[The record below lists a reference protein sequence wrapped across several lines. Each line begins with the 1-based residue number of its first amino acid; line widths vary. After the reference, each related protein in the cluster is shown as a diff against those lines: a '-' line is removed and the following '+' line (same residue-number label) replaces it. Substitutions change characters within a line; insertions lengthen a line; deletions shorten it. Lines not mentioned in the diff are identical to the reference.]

1 MDYKY
6 AFYPTLLDSY
16 FRYKRSEDELSFI
29 QLFDKINKVE
39 QELDEERLKGIAFEG
54 LINEL
59 INANKTKQH
68 DILKLDNEIYKV
80 DDFEFEGHIVNKIA
94 DKLLRCSAI
103 QSYKEKI
110 IDTTKGKVRI
120 YGVFDYE
127 FPQMMADLKT
137 TKSYSYGKY
146 ENNMQHKFTALATDL
161 KEFNYIA
168 TDFEYMFT
176 ENHWLTDKVR
186 KQGIDDIVEFIEFI
200 EYFKK
205 YITNRKLFGCNN

>member
-54 LINEL
+54 LINEMVCGP
-59 INANKTKQH
+59 ITPIA
-68 DILKLDNEIYKV
+68 V
-80 DDFEFEGHIVNKIA
+80 DDVYEYEEFNFSEDLVNKIYN
-94 DKLLRCSAI
+94 KLKRCSTI

-110 IDTTKGKVRI
+110 IDTPKGKVKI

-146 ENNMQHKFTALATDL
+146 ENNMQHKFTALSTDL

-176 ENHWLTDKVR
+176 ENYWLTDKVR
-186 KQGIDDIVEFIEFI
+186 KQAIDDIVEFIEFI

-205 YITNRKLFGCNN
+205 YITNGKLFGCNN

>member
-29 QLFDKINKVE
+29 QLFDKINNVK

-59 INANKTKQH
+59 IITKSG
-68 DILKLDNEIYKV
+68 ITPIAV
-80 DDFEFEGHIVNKIA
+80 DDVYEYEGFNFSEDLVNKIYN
-94 DKLLRCSAI
+94 KLKRCSNI

-110 IDTTKGKVRI
+110 IDTPKGKVKI

-127 FPQMMADLKT
+127 FPEMMADLKT
-137 TKSYSYGKY
+137 TKSYIYGKY

-176 ENHWLTDKVR
+176 ENYWLTDKVR

-205 YITNRKLFGCNN
+205 YITNGKLFGCNN